1 MNILKRDGE
10 MWIGTPL
17 SRRRFGLFWG
27 HITGIELPSGRFI
40 GFTYGFNTATG
51 FKKG

>member
-1 MNILKRDGE
+1 MSILKRDGE
-10 MWIGTPL
+10 LWIGPV
-17 SRRRFGLFWG
+17 GLFWG

-40 GFTYGFNTATG
+40 GFTYGYNTATG